1 MVLGKVV
8 FNCEEQRVV
17 HELVR
22 FQEFSVNLHL
32 VQDGLLLLARKVEDV
47 VALPLEN
54 DVPVLQ
60 NVSVRRISILIYS
73 SY

>member
-1 MVLGKVV
+1 M
-8 FNCEEQRVV
+8 
-17 HELVR
+17 R
-22 FQEFSVNLHL
+22 FQEFRVNLHL